1 MRIGVPT
8 ALAIAALVFIA
19 AWQRPVHVPFGFTGV
34 TAVAE
39 ADVERHFLALPSAD
53 RIRDEHRVFAGEPH
67 MAGTERDHHLMART
81 RDEFVAFGLEDVE
94 VTTHEVLLPWPEEV
108 TVEMMSPIRWPASM
122 REDPIAED
130 PDTQIAPERT
140 GLPFHA
146 YSASGKVTAP
156 LVVVGSGSP
165 ADYEALARRGIDVRG
180 KIVLAKYSVP
190 YSYRGFKAL
199 TAQQRGAA
207 AILIYSD
214 PADDG
219 AGKGPVYPKGP
230 WGPESHIQ
238 RGGVVYDFMVPG
250 DPLTPGWPSLP
261 GARRIDRADALS
273 LPAIISAPLSYKDA
287 RVLLAAD
294 SPVVRV
300 VVRLDDRIRPIWTVT
315 GMIRGSEHPEQI
327 VIVGN
332 HRDAWIYGGVD
343 PSSGS
348 AALMELARTLGELR
362 RGGWRP
368 KRSILFASWDAE
380 EFTLTSSTEW
390 GEQHADRLRRGA
402 VAYLNVDS
410 AASGSRFTATAVPAL
425 NRLIAEAAGDVRDP
439 VARIPVS
446 AVSREQRARDR
457 GALPAGSSASLV
469 DNRLGS
475 GSDYTVFLNHLGI
488 PVADF
493 TFDGPYGVYHSLYDT
508 HRWVATIGDPGFRYH
523 TALVQLWGI
532 VTLRLANADALPL
545 DYAPYA
551 IRILSFVDEV
561 ERNASTSI
569 GRPATVDAFAD
580 LRRAASELQ
589 VAAASFNTAR
599 DAVLA
604 HGDGP
609 ALERVNAAVLLVERQ
624 LTDPGGIPNRPWY
637 RHQIYAPQY
646 TYAPEVLPG
655 LAEAVNAR
663 DARAAKAQAIRV
675 SSALRR
681 AAAVLQSRPQK

>member
-19 AWQRPVHVPFGFTGV
+19 AWQRPVRVPFGFTR
-34 TAVAE
+34 TNAVGE
-39 ADVERHFLALPSAD
+39 ADVERRFLALPSAD
-53 RIRDEHRVFAGEPH
+53 RIRDEHRVFAGQPH
-67 MAGTERDHHLMART
+67 MAGTERDRDLAART
-81 RDEFVAFGLEDVE
+81 RDQFARFGLEDLE

-108 TVEMMSPIRWPASM
+108 SVEMISPMRWRASM
-122 REDPIAED
+122 REDPVAED
-130 PDTQIAPERT
+130 ADTQIAPEKT

-146 YSASGKVTAP
+146 YSASGEVTAP
-156 LVVVGSGSP
+156 LVVVGSGNP
-165 ADYEALARRGIDVRG
+165 ADYEALARRGVDVRG

-219 AGKGPVYPKGP
+219 AGKGAVYPKGP

-261 GARRIDRADALS
+261 GARRIDRAEAVS
-273 LPAIISAPLSYKDA
+273 LPTIISAPLSYKDA
-287 RVLLAAD
+287 RGLLAAD

-425 NRLIAEAAGDVRDP
+425 NRLVAEAAGDVRDP
-439 VARIPVS
+439 VAHIPLS
-446 AVSREQRARDR
+446 AASRERRARDR
-457 GALPAGSSASLV
+457 GALPGGSSESLV

-523 TALVQLWGI
+523 TALVQLWGLLA
-532 VTLRLANADALPL
+532 LRLASADALPL

-551 IRILSFVDEV
+551 TRILSFVDEV
-561 ERNASTSI
+561 ERQASTSI
-569 GRPATVDAFAD
+569 GRPATAGVFDD
-580 LRRAASELQ
+580 LDRAASELQ
-589 VAAASFNTAR
+589 VAATSFNAAR
-599 DAVLA
+599 DALLSR
-604 HGDGP
+604 GDGP
-609 ALERVNAAVLLVERQ
+609 ALERLNAAVLLVERQ
-624 LTDPGGIPNRPWY
+624 LTDPDGIPNRPWY

-655 LAEAVNAR
+655 LTEAVNAR
-663 DARAAKAQAIRV
+663 DVRAAKTQALRV
-675 SSALRR
+675 ASALRR
-681 AAAVLQSRPQK
+681 AAAALRENRQK